1 MSIKTQYIIA
11 PYQSD
16 PDTWVMR
23 VAWLHNRLLAHMD
36 AMPCIIVSQHANI
49 LAGCYGDDKDEA
61 QRQQGL
67 RSTLLHVGHTAMGY
81 ANELFVITNDDG
93 TASDGVASQLRVW
106 QQTRNDLDHEMNIY
120 AGTWQHWLDEF
131 EADYN
136 PVPTPD
142 TKPDA
147 QTDTQPDIEPDSE
160 EYI

>member
-1 MSIKTQYIIA
+1 MAIKTQYIIA

-36 AMPCIIVSQHANI
+36 GMPCIIVSEHANI

-61 QRQQGL
+61 QRQQGM
-67 RSTLLHVGHTAMGY
+67 RSTLLHVGYTAMGY

-93 TASDGVASQLRVW
+93 TASEGVASQLRVW
-106 QQTRNDLDHEMNIY
+106 KQTRDDFDHNMNIY

-131 EADYN
+131 ETKQDPA
-136 PVPTPD
+136 PKRKTKTKSTPN
-142 TKPDA
+142 
-147 QTDTQPDIEPDSE
+147 IESDSE
-160 EYI
+160 DYTEV